1 MEFLYKLPRLRM
13 ISSLAVRDLSNLVE
27 PEELQSI
34 WQPYLRQFHNILKR
48 IGPQILRKLHEDNE
62 YALYT
67 VTLFSHD
74 TENLEPRH
82 AKEFSEFAIEH
93 LNLAPY
99 VKSEKKVRSISK
111 DCVKVQ
117 TAHTGK
123 LRTKEGLVVSQ
134 VLLMHNLMSP
144 SP

>member
-1 MEFLYKLPRLRM
+1 MHN
-13 ISSLAVRDLSNLVE
+13 LAVRDLSNLVE

-48 IGPQILRKLHEDNE
+48 IGYQAMRHSHPMC
-62 YALYT
+62 
-67 VTLFSHD
+67 HD

-134 VLLMHNLMSP
+134 VMLMHNLMSP